1 MSTTLLS
8 GKNLKYVF
16 NMTIDL
22 TVSVGKIINLFLNSH
37 CLNILER
44 KLLLKMEVFDIP
56 PGNDTGLGTLWG
68 LSDS

>member
-8 GKNLKYVF
+8 GKNLKNVF

-56 PGNDTGLGTLWG
+56 PGNDTEVGHSLGFK
-68 LSDS
+68 